1 MLQETVYERKK
12 VGLIRK
18 GFYFIRTTRAVWSR
32 VQVVSRS
39 RSYVRIFYMGVER
52 YRVRRGRWRTRRL
65 WRTEE
70 LPIRAILEA
79 RRYNEEV
86 SSF

>member
-1 MLQETVYERKK
+1 MLQETIYQRKK
-12 VGLIRK
+12 VGLLRK

-32 VQVVSRS
+32 VQIVNRS
-39 RSYVRIFYMGVER
+39 RHRIRIFYIGVER
-52 YRVRRGRWRTRRL
+52 RRSRNGRWHTRRL
-65 WRTEE
+65 QCVET

>member
-1 MLQETVYERKK
+1 MLQETTYERKK

-32 VQVVSRS
+32 VQVVDRS

-52 YRVRRGRWRTRRL
+52 YRVRRGRWRTRRT
-65 WRTEE
+65 RCVEK
-70 LPIRAILEA
+70 LPIRAIIEA
-79 RRYNEEV
+79 RRYHT
-86 SSF
+86 